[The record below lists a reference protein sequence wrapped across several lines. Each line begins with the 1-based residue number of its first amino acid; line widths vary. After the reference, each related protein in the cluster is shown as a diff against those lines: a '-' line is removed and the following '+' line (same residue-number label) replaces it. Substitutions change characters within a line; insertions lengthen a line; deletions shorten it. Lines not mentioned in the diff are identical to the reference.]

1 MFYVCILR
9 SCGAEAAKNFKR
21 QIKMKIYQPAE
32 PPYLMRINIKKQG
45 EQTEFITLC
54 DTTQEEAFNFI
65 KNIIEKQSISPFVKG
80 KVTNVEIRESKGS
93 ENGKSISLSFKGL
106 EPKEVYSLILKGI
119 ENANKL

>member
-1 MFYVCILR
+1 
-9 SCGAEAAKNFKR
+9 
-21 QIKMKIYQPAE
+21 MKIYKPAE
-32 PPYLMRINIKKQG
+32 PPYLMRVNIKKQG
-45 EQTEFITLC
+45 EQTKFITLC

-65 KNIIEKQSISPFVKG
+65 KSVIEKQSISPFIKG